1 MNLHNPG
8 KLKPY
13 EARVTRGGKSVNLG
27 SFAKAEEAALCIA
40 RSPEGRKAAER
51 VASAAPPRR
60 SEEAGQGPVP
70 AMCRARVQKK
80 CVCAASRVS
89 WAAEGCR
96 RGPVSTKKRLK
107 VNDRS

>member
-1 MNLHNPG
+1 M
-8 KLKPY
+8 
-13 EARVTRGGKSVNLG
+13 NLG

-80 CVCAASRVS
+80 CVCAARR
-89 WAAEGCR
+89 ACR
-96 RGPVSTKKRLK
+96 RSCVLPRLPHERGVPKRGSLNIKTPKK